1 MVDLELALELAHAEV
16 WRLREQVS
24 DIKAE
29 RDQRPNITEDERTTL
44 EFAAG
49 ELDDARRESER
60 MSHRVVEALG
70 AVRESHALLT
80 EALPDIR
87 RRSASRA
94 ARIDVHL
101 ERLRRLLP

>member
-16 WRLREQVS
+16 RWLREGV
-24 DIKAE
+24 KTAE
-29 RDQRPNITEDERTTL
+29 LRTEIAENAADVARIDTARWAARCDEMVADSFTYTH
-44 EFAAG
+44 FHDG
-49 ELDDARRESER
+49 IRES
-60 MSHRVVEALG
+60 M
-70 AVRESHALLT
+70 ALLT

>member
-16 WRLREQVS
+16 KRLRSDCMRSDEQL
-24 DIKAE
+24 AAA
-29 RDQRPNITEDERTTL
+29 EDEQACDEVVDLRDPYARDTL
-44 EFAAG
+44 CAAI
-49 ELDDARRESER
+49 RES
-60 MSHRVVEALG
+60 A
-70 AVRESHALLT
+70 ALLT

-101 ERLRRLLP
+101 VRLRSLLP